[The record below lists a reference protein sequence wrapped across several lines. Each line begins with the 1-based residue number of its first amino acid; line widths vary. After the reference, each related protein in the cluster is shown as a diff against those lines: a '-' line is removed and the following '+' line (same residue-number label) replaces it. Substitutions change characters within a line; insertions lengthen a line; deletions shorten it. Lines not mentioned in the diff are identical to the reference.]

1 MPTVAVETM
10 KVNNGSALLEEKPK
24 EASTEKSWL
33 SRYRQLAHYFSLLC
47 FLLIMVTLLLTLSL
61 VQITFTFQSQLALQE
76 NKLKY
81 LTHRLEE
88 LNQSY
93 GLLFSQYPALNQYC
107 SVSNSSTRVVQITFT
122 FQSQLALQENK
133 LKYLTHRLEELNQ
146 SYGLLFSQYPA
157 LNQYCSVSNSSTGET
172 VCTPCPAGWTPNGEK
187 CFLFSQDRA
196 DWISSQYRCMAL
208 GGAVATVQTE
218 EEQVFLWGKAQ
229 SLSQG
234 DSYWLGLRGGGGD
247 GGWQW
252 SDGSLVD
259 KGPGFW
265 EREPDN
271 ADSRE
276 LCGRLTPR
284 DDYRKSWFTYSLGDQ
299 VNLLEQRV
307 GANED
312 NVHECVARVKQLEK
326 DNSFLM
332 SKVDDLENRS
342 RRSNLRFVGIQESA
356 EGTPGARC
364 LPYPADHREGTPL
377 TDCQAK
383 LPRAIMIE
391 LLNFQD
397 KVKILRLAREKKSS
411 DYNGKHISI
420 YPDFSPELTRRRRS
434 FDPVKRKLRE
444 LNMKYFLLYP

>member
-1 MPTVAVETM
+1 MPPVADETM
-10 KVNNGSALLEEKPK
+10 KVNNGSALLEVKPK

-61 VQITFTFQSQLALQE
+61 VQITFTFQSQSALQE

-93 GLLFSQYPALNQYC
+93 
-107 SVSNSSTRVVQITFT
+107 R
-122 FQSQLALQENK
+122 
-133 LKYLTHRLEELNQ
+133 
-146 SYGLLFSQYPA
+146 LLFSQYPA
-157 LNQYCSVSNSSTGET
+157 LNQYCSVSNSSTGSKET
-172 VCTPCPAGWTPNGEK
+172 VCTPCPAGWTPNGGK

-252 SDGSLVD
+252 SDGSRVE
-259 KGPGFW
+259 KGAGFW

-284 DDYRKSWFTYSLGDQ
+284 DDYRKSWFTYKCS
-299 VNLLEQRV
+299 NLLRRV
-307 GANED
+307 CE
-312 NVHECVARVKQLEK
+312 
-326 DNSFLM
+326 
-332 SKVDDLENRS
+332 
-342 RRSNLRFVGIQESA
+342 RR
-356 EGTPGARC
+356 
-364 LPYPADHREGTPL
+364 
-377 TDCQAK
+377 QAT
-383 LPRAIMIE
+383 L
-391 LLNFQD
+391 Q
-397 KVKILRLAREKKSS
+397 
-411 DYNGKHISI
+411 
-420 YPDFSPELTRRRRS
+420 
-434 FDPVKRKLRE
+434 
-444 LNMKYFLLYP
+444 